1 MKKQLS
7 IIQLAN
13 IINMVPQYLYKVI
26 KRPIAGQVYDKN
38 AINYVEL
45 KRVLINKAG
54 SEEKLNSILEI
65 DSFDELVIVASTK
78 EQRMQATVNLSE
90 VVIGEEYTV
99 KSYHYEVR
107 VKLVDI
113 REINNDKLYIFE
125 HLNESKVNKDKYR
138 VITESEFGQARY
150 RIIANED

>member
-26 KRPIAGQVYDKN
+26 KRPIAGQIYDKN
-38 AINYVEL
+38 AINYTEL

-54 SEEKLNSILEI
+54 SEEELNSILEI
-65 DSFDELVIVASTK
+65 DSFDELIIVASTK

-90 VVIGEEYTV
+90 VVIGEAYTV
-99 KSYHYEVR
+99 KSYHYEVK

-138 VITESEFGQARY
+138 VITESEFSQARY